1 MKSFKPWL
9 IKFQA
14 LSVRERLMAVLGMLA
29 ALYFLFAA
37 ALLGPQGKKN
47 QALQQQIEQ
56 QQTELTAFTKMRSEL
71 SSKQQVDPLAQERA
85 ERDELRLQVLQ
96 AQSVIGQMTTGKQL
110 SEVIRA
116 MIVATPG
123 LTLASLKT
131 LPVETF
137 FKAVAATP
145 AKPANPAPSKTPAG
159 TASAPQ
165 VIEPPVLTLFK
176 HGIEV
181 TVKGNYPV
189 LLAYM
194 QGLQRSPNPVFWGN
208 VSLDVTTYPEATLK
222 MTVYTLSERL
232 ASPLG

>member
-1 MKSFKPWL
+1 MKTLKPWL
-9 IKFQA
+9 IKFQL
-14 LSVRERLMAVLGMLA
+14 LSVRERLMMVVGILA
-29 ALYFLFAA
+29 MLYFSFDA

-47 QALQQQIEQ
+47 KALQQQIEQ
-56 QQTELTAFTKMRSEL
+56 QQTELTAFTKMMSEL
-71 SSKQQVDPLAQERA
+71 SSSQRVDPLAQERV
-85 ERDELRLQVLQ
+85 ERDELRVRVLQ

-110 SEVIRA
+110 SEVIRS
-116 MIVATPG
+116 MIGTTPG
-123 LTLASLKT
+123 LTLVSLKT

-137 FKAVAATP
+137 FKAVAAAP

-159 TASAPQ
+159 AAAGPE

>member
-29 ALYFLFAA
+29 ALYFLFDA
-37 ALLGPQGKKN
+37 ALIGPQGKQN
-47 QALQQQIEQ
+47 QALQQQLEQ
-56 QQTELTAFTKMRSEL
+56 QKTELTVFTKMLSEL
-71 SSKQQVDPLAQERA
+71 SSSQQVDPLAKERV
-85 ERDELRLQVLQ
+85 ERDDLRVRVLQ
-96 AQSVIGQMTTGKQL
+96 AQSVIGNMTTGKQL

-116 MIVATPG
+116 MIVATPD
-123 LTLASLKT
+123 LTLVSLKT
-131 LPVETF
+131 LPGEAV
-137 FKAVAATP
+137 FKAVAA
-145 AKPANPAPSKTPAG
+145 APANPAGA
-159 TASAPQ
+159 ASGPQ

-194 QGLQRSPNPVFWGN
+194 QGLQRSPDPVFWGN